1 MLQWLD
7 IKASKRHDEGQ
18 LCAGEHVTGS
28 KSYLNMVFWN
38 YQNMVGAKLK
48 VGAEAYL
55 SRFSRV

>member
-1 MLQWLD
+1 MFQGLN
-7 IKASKRHDEGQ
+7 IKASTRHGEEQ

-48 VGAEAYL
+48 VGAEAYV
-55 SRFSRV
+55 SRFRSE

>member
-1 MLQWLD
+1 MFQRRN
-7 IKASKRHDEGQ
+7 IEASTRHDEGQ

-28 KSYLNMVFWN
+28 KSYLNMVYWN

-55 SRFSRV
+55 SGFNKV

>member
-1 MLQWLD
+1 MFQGLN
-7 IKASKRHDEGQ
+7 IKSSTRHGEEQ
-18 LCAGEHVTGS
+18 LCAEEHVTGG

-55 SRFSRV
+55 SRFGRV